1 MNPKRLTAPNSS
13 LAPKSY
19 RSKICK
25 TPIVIHSASSRP
37 VIKPK
42 QQFAIIPVDH
52 VVRFQPSPSS
62 VSEHSSS
69 HPSVGI
75 ESSTHDSNSCESR
88 SANPPAYSNV
98 HSTHAW
104 TNDSQPSSN
113 YQYISQASQ
122 FLNNNRANSLA
133 PPQLPPPPPPPQPP
147 AIYQH
152 HHKLHGQHNQS
163 LLVSTLL
170 ANNSSLNMSLN
181 NSVFNNTGPVVVAP
195 NHEDANHNQ
204 MIDAQS
210 HRYYQQLLN
219 GSNLYTLFEKKPKPK
234 PPPPYPGH
242 NVTYLVFLL
251 FSHLVSYYIIIF

>member
-1 MNPKRLTAPNSS
+1 MNPKRLAAPNSS

-69 HPSVGI
+69 HPSVGT
-75 ESSTHDSNSCESR
+75 ESSAHDSNSSESR
-88 SANPPAYSNV
+88 STNPPAYSNV
-98 HSTHAW
+98 HSTHVW
-104 TNDSQPSSN
+104 NNGVQPSSN

-122 FLNNNRANSLA
+122 FLNNNQANSLA

-147 AIYQH
+147 AIYQHH

-195 NHEDANHNQ
+195 NHDDANHNQ
-204 MIDAQS
+204 MVDAQS

-242 NVTYLVFLL
+242 NVN
-251 FSHLVSYYIIIF
+251 I